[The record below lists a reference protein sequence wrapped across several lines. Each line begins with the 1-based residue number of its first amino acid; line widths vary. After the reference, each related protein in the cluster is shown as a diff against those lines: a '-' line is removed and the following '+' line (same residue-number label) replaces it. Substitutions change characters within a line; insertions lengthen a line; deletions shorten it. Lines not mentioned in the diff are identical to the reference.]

1 MSTNQLAKRLIARA
15 GLPLA
20 VVAGLLIGGA
30 GIASAHVSAHSPDQL
45 TQGGDAEIVFRAP
58 NESDTANFTKLE
70 VDFSA
75 TSPIGDAAV
84 KPVPGWT
91 AQVTMTTLKTPVKM
105 ADETITSA
113 VRSITWTAQPGSAIR
128 PGEFQEFTISVEGLP
143 SNTTSMDM
151 PAIQT
156 YDDGSVIDWNQPT
169 PASGQEPEHPVPH
182 LTLAAAGAAA
192 APTTNATVNM
202 ANMPGMT
209 TTAAAGSDG
218 TARWLGGIG
227 LLLGA
232 LALGFG
238 LGAYT
243 RSRQAG
249 GSGPGPDDG
258 TDDTDDDDDDDL
270 DDEAPP
276 TGEDE
281 VPPGGS
287 KTRQGA
293 SA

>member
-1 MSTNQLAKRLIARA
+1 MSTNHLTKRLIARA
-15 GLPLA
+15 GIPLA

-30 GIASAHVSAHSPDQL
+30 GIASAHVTAHSPDQL

-58 NESDTANFTKLE
+58 NESDTANFTKLV
-70 VDFSA
+70 VDFST
-75 TSPIGDAAV
+75 TSPIGDANV
-84 KPVPGWT
+84 KPIPGWT
-91 AQVTMTTLKTPVKM
+91 YQVTMTTLKTPVKM
-105 ADETITSA
+105 TNDTITSA
-113 VRSITWTAQPGSAIR
+113 VQSITWTAQPGYAIKT
-128 PGEFQEFTISVEGLP
+128 GEFQEFSISVEGLP
-143 SNTTSMDM
+143 TNTTTMDM
-151 PAIQT
+151 PAVQT

-169 PASGQEPEHPVPH
+169 PASGQEPDHPLPQ
-182 LTLAAAGAAA
+182 LTLAAADSSAGS
-192 APTTNATVNM
+192 TNNATV
-202 ANMPGMT
+202 NMPGMT
-209 TTAAAGSDG
+209 TTAASGSDS

-258 TDDTDDDDDDDL
+258 IDDSDDDDDDNL
-270 DDEAPP
+270 D
-276 TGEDE
+276 GE
-281 VPPGGS
+281 VPPEGD
-287 KTRQGA
+287 KAKQGA

>member
-1 MSTNQLAKRLIARA
+1 MSTYHLTKRLIARA
-15 GLPLA
+15 GIPLA

-30 GIASAHVSAHSPDQL
+30 GIASAHVTAHSPDQL

-58 NESDTANFTKLE
+58 NESDTANFTKLV
-70 VDFSA
+70 VDFST
-75 TSPIGDAAV
+75 TSPIGDANV
-84 KPVPGWT
+84 KPIPGWT
-91 AQVTMTTLKTPVKM
+91 YQVTMTTLKTPVKM
-105 ADETITSA
+105 TDDTITSA
-113 VRSITWTAQPGSAIR
+113 VQSVTWTAQPGYAIK
-128 PGEFQEFTISVEGLP
+128 PGEYQEFSISVEGLP
-143 SNTTSMDM
+143 TNTTTMDM
-151 PAIQT
+151 PAVQS

-169 PASGQEPEHPVPH
+169 PASGQEPDHPLPQ
-182 LTLAAAGAAA
+182 LTLAAAGA
-192 APTTNATVNM
+192 TNNATVNM

-209 TTAAAGSDG
+209 TNAASGSDS

-258 TDDTDDDDDDDL
+258 IDDSDDDDDDNL
-270 DDEAPP
+270 D
-276 TGEDE
+276 GE
-281 VPPGGS
+281 VPPEGD
-287 KTRQGA
+287 KAKQGA